1 MGVKNIIAREH
12 DIVSNVFSQLEGV
25 PGLRI
30 LANEHRQRLA
40 VFSFVIDNLHFK
52 LGVKILNDK
61 YGIQSRGGCSCAG
74 TYGHYLLDVDRNQ
87 SNKIM
92 HFASE
97 NPIAKPGWIRVSFHP
112 TNTNQEIQY
121 VCDSIK
127 DLAANHL
134 TFAMDYRY
142 IANLVEFQHK
152 NDKGLSMKT
161 DQLVRDW
168 FIMPGV

>member
-1 MGVKNIIAREH
+1 MGIKNIIAREH
-12 DIVSNVFSQLEGV
+12 DIVTNVFNQLEGV
-25 PGLRI
+25 PGLCI
-30 LANEHRQRLA
+30 LAKEHRKRLA

-74 TYGHYLLDVDRNQ
+74 TYGHYLLNFDREQ
-87 SNKIM
+87 SNEIYQ
-92 HFASE
+92 FVTE
-97 NPIAKPGWIRVSFHP
+97 NPISKPGWIRVSFHP

-142 IANLVEFQHK
+142 LANLVEFQHK
-152 NDKGLSMKT
+152 NDKGLTAKT
-161 DQLVRDW
+161 DQLVRGW
-168 FIMPGV
+168 FSMSGV